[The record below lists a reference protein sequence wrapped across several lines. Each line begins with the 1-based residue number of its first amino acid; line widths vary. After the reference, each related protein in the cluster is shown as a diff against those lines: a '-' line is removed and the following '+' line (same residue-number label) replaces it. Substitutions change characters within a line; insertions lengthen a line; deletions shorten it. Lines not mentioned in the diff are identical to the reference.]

1 MNRILKIFTSG
12 PEQDALAQD
21 YSVIERYPAFVL
33 VDVSA
38 KTAKAIAR
46 THLTEDITSQ
56 YQIETST
63 GVIDTSKPGASGA
76 DKGRVK
82 AAPGD
87 VKPLSSGQHYYLVQ
101 FIGPVKKNWLKAV
114 VKTGCE
120 LREPYGGFTY
130 VVRANAKQIAGV
142 SALAFFRWTGHL
154 PHRDRIASALRAEEG
169 GSSKSS
175 AAMARRPC
183 LPPAFAGR

>member
-1 MNRILKIFTSG
+1 MKCSTTTTKGPTMNRILKIFSSG
-12 PEQDALAQD
+12 PEQDELAQD

-38 KTAKAIAR
+38 KTAKEIAR
-46 THLTEDITSQ
+46 SHLTEDITSQ
-56 YQIETST
+56 YQIETSS
-63 GVIDTSKPGASGA
+63 GIIDTSKRSGGATG
-76 DKGRVK
+76 KGRGE

-101 FIGPVKKNWLKAV
+101 FVGPVKKNWLKEV

-130 VVRANAKQIAGV
+130 I
-142 SALAFFRWTGHL
+142 
-154 PHRDRIASALRAEEG
+154 I
-169 GSSKSS
+169 
-175 AAMARRPC
+175 
-183 LPPAFAGR
+183 